1 MAMGM
6 RSGLTATVLII
17 ALATSG
23 CEQSAQE
30 PASGG
35 ETEAVTTDNIP
46 EEIFARAMAFECD
59 GGETLEVVIESGET
73 DGAIVRTGDGSVH
86 SLPYAEGGSGRSYA
100 KDGVSLDL
108 QGSQAVWT
116 RGESVVCNAVS
127 KSLPA
132 PVAAGVVRDLTAS
145 DNGSTIEVK
154 VGDTFSVSLSGVP
167 TAGYVWA
174 PENLPTGLEVTAGLS
189 GATSSNQNIPGFTGG
204 NHWEVTTFRAV
215 AAGRYELQLAQRR
228 PWEPASEPAASTFKA
243 VINVV
248 VD

>member
-1 MAMGM
+1 MRM
-6 RSGLTATVLII
+6 RSGITATVL
-17 ALATSG
+17 ALTIGISG
-23 CEQSAQE
+23 CEESATE
-30 PASGG
+30 AAAGG
-35 ETEAVTTDNIP
+35 ETQAATSESAP

-59 GGETLEVVIESGET
+59 GGETLEIVIDSGDAEN
-73 DGAIVRTGDGSVH
+73 AIVRTGDGSVH
-86 SLPYAEGGSGRSYA
+86 RLPLGEGDSGRTYT

-108 QGSQAVWT
+108 QGSQVVWT
-116 RGESVVCNAVS
+116 RGESVVCSSVA

-174 PENLPTGLEVTAGLS
+174 PENLPAGLEVTAGLS

-204 NHWEVTTFRAV
+204 NHWEVTAFRAV
-215 AAGRYELQLAQRR
+215 TAGRYELTLAQRR
-228 PWEPASEPAASTFKA
+228 PWEPASEPAADTFKVA
-243 VINVV
+243 VNVV
-248 VD
+248 PN